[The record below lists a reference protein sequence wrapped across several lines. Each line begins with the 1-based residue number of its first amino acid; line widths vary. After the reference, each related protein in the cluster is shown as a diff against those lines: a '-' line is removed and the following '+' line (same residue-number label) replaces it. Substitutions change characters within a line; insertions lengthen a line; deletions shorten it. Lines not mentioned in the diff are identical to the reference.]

1 MLDAAGGLAVTA
13 LGLLATRATTRPDVI
28 GPGPGGAVPR
38 LARRWAWA
46 VTGAAARSR
55 KRCYQ
60 VPVEAVGL
68 GDGGP
73 CAMR

>member
-38 LARRWAWA
+38 LAR
-46 VTGAAARSR
+46 AR
-55 KRCYQ
+55 
-60 VPVEAVGL
+60 
-68 GDGGP
+68 
-73 CAMR
+73 